1 MVQVPINLKH
11 KSIWDGGWNMANCQ
25 KYTRAATGHLTRH
38 FERAK
43 DINGDYIKFGNQDIN
58 TEKSHLNYNL
68 APEQNQIEFIRQRC
82 SEVKCLNRKD
92 VNVMCSWAV
101 TAPRD
106 LDQADEKAFFKHTY
120 NFLAKRYGEKNVISA
135 HVHLDEKT
143 PHMHFAF
150 VPVTIDKKKGI
161 EKVSAKEVITRNDLQ
176 SFHKDLGK
184 HLEREMGYEVNIL
197 NEATKK
203 GNKSIEELKRGT
215 AIEEVSKIRR
225 EASKIVSKAQEE
237 VKLIED
243 SIIPVKAEYEAYKCY
258 VDQSKVD
265 SDISMMYPNYAE
277 ITKRGIINRQEYV
290 TVPKEMWEAK
300 HVSAN
305 EINALKSQRENVEK
319 KLKELKNSYSVEHIK
334 TLEGELKQAK
344 GANQQ
349 LKNTLNKAV
358 KQIERLGDIFKLRPE
373 LAKEVSRADKE
384 LFPPKIKRRKS
395 FDMER

>member
-1 MVQVPINLKH
+1 MVQVHLYLKH
-11 KSIWDGGWNMANCQ
+11 TLIWDGGWNMANCQ
-25 KYTRAATGHLTRH
+25 KYTRAATGNLTRH

-58 TEKSHLNYNL
+58 TQKSHLNYNL
-68 APEQNQIEFIRQRC
+68 APEQNQIEFIRKRC
-82 SEVKCLNRKD
+82 SEVRCLNRKD
-92 VNVMCSWAV
+92 VNVMCSWVV
-101 TAPRD
+101 TAPKD
-106 LDQADEKAFFKHTY
+106 LDQADEKSFFKHTY
-120 NFLAKRYGEKNVISA
+120 NFLADRYGKKNVISA

-161 EKVSAKEVITRNDLQ
+161 EKVSAKEVITRSDLQ

-215 AIEEVSKIRR
+215 AIEEVSKIKQ
-225 EASKIVSKAQEE
+225 EASRIVSKAQEE

-300 HVSAN
+300 HVGAN
-305 EINALKSQRENVEK
+305 EISALKSQREGVEK
-319 KLKELKNSYSVEHIK
+319 KLKELRKSYSVDRIK
-334 TLEGELKQAK
+334 ALEGEIKEVK
-344 GANQQ
+344 GINQQ
-349 LKNTLNKAV
+349 LNKALNEANRKV
-358 KQIERLGDIFKLRPE
+358 QRVMDIFKARPE
-373 LAKEVSRADKE
+373 IGRAMAQAENE
-384 LFPPKIKRRKS
+384 LFIKPKPKTKS